1 MDNEIVESVLRDI
14 LEEQRAG
21 IQATK
26 EINSR
31 IQELAVQV
39 EGLSQKLDQQKHI
52 RPPGDTRL
60 VQALVENG
68 INRMEELVSQQ
79 PKSVVRQY
87 QFLLFPEMYADN
99 YYRIV
104 FGRLLFWMMIF
115 VVATYLFMLG
125 KQGIES
131 WAQIEQKEVETNQYK
146 KAWHYLYQ
154 HDKKLKVKMDS
165 AWVKSWG
172 L

>member
-26 EINSR
+26 EINTR
-31 IQELAVQV
+31 IEVLAVQV
-39 EGLSQKLDQQKHI
+39 EGLSQKFDQQKHI
-52 RPPGDTRL
+52 VPPGNSRL
-60 VQALVENG
+60 VQALVDNG
-68 INRMEELVSQQ
+68 IKRMEEIVSQQ

-87 QFLLFPEMYADN
+87 RFLLFPEMYADN

-125 KQGIES
+125 KHGIES
-131 WAQIEQKEVETNQYK
+131 WTLVKQKEAETNQYK

-154 HDKKLKVKMDS
+154 HDKKFKVKMDS
-165 AWVKSWG
+165 AWVKSW
-172 L
+172 